1 MLLSLKDVFDKKVV
15 EILYLMV
22 ILRCIYLK
30 VSNNVLNYYFM
41 ILYLLEIFKNVDLS
55 IDSINDLFYILVN
68 NY

>member
-30 VSNNVLNYYFM
+30 VSNNVLNYYFI

>member
-1 MLLSLKDVFDKKVV
+1 MLVSFNDVFDKKVV